1 MDKDGWQ
8 SMDSAPRD
16 GTEVM
21 LAAPMG
27 DLVYVVP
34 GWHYDGDETTWVGW
48 HEVNTHPLDYHA
60 APILNPFAWQPYPA
74 PPSGPRP

>member
-8 SMDSAPRD
+8 SMDSAPLD
-16 GTEVM
+16 GTNVM

-27 DLVYVVP
+27 DKVRVVA
-34 GWHYDGDETTWVGW
+34 GWYYDAEESSWSGW
-48 HEVNTHPLDYHA
+48 QEVNTHPMDYHD
-60 APILNPFAWQPYPA
+60 APIPDPFMWRPYPL